1 MNKIKVALFFNNL
14 RGLEVYKILKKE
26 FIVEIYLSQKN
37 LNKKILKILKKEKII
52 IIKKIN
58 SPLINNIKNENYYL
72 LITAGWPLIFPRKLY
87 LSSSKGTINLH
98 AGKLPKY
105 KGGSPLNWQIINNEK
120 KIGINVLKMT
130 SKIDAGPIYSSKN
143 FDLKAT
149 HDIADIH
156 KRVNKLF
163 PKMVLETIKK
173 IKKGIKPKKQNNNL
187 VNEVYRQRNEAD
199 GEIIWAKMNSLQ
211 VFNFVRAIT
220 KPYPGAYY
228 YNQKKNKKKIYKC
241 KMSKL
246 NPIISPGT
254 EFKIKKKLYIK
265 CKKNSIEVIK

>member
-1 MNKIKVALFFNNL
+1 MTNKID
-14 RGLEVYKILKKE
+14 
-26 FIVEIYLSQKN
+26 S
-37 LNKKILKILKKEKII
+37 
-52 IIKKIN
+52 
-58 SPLINNIKNENYYL
+58 
-72 LITAGWPLIFPRKLY
+72 
-87 LSSSKGTINLH
+87 
-98 AGKLPKY
+98 
-105 KGGSPLNWQIINNEK
+105 
-120 KIGINVLKMT
+120 
-130 SKIDAGPIYSSKN
+130 GPIYSSKN

-220 KPYPGAYY
+220 KPYLGAYY
-228 YNQKKNKKKIYKC
+228 YNQKKIRKKFINVKC
-241 KMSKL
+241 Q
-246 NPIISPGT
+246 N
-254 EFKIKKKLYIK
+254 
-265 CKKNSIEVIK
+265 